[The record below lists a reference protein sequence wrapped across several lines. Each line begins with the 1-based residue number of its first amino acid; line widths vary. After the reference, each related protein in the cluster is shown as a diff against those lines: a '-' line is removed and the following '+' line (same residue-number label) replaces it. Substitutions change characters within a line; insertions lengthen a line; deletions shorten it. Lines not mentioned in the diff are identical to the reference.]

1 MADPFLLIERGYLF
15 LENDLINDAMQAL
28 YDPEIIIEDGRTTVT
43 IRAFPDDEAIHTVF
57 NQQLRPFLHPYAVNA
72 FTPQEVQGLL
82 VNIVLYD
89 ASLDET
95 FGLQEDLP
103 AWYYPRLLLDLIG
116 EARGFV
122 AGNKTHNELHHHN
135 NNNAYDAS
143 DDLYDM
149 TIDQTNGEGPVTHIL
164 LWSSERLFPYFKHHL
179 GLNFVLESMT
189 MEGNSYLHCYLGS
202 SFFRIMNPYFVE
214 RLLEDG
220 FSLLHQNVRGETPLH
235 SLVYK
240 SDLPFASLT
249 DAEVKADPQSQAVNR
264 YRQFYRTMMILFQD
278 PSADMDLQNDTRRS
292 VRQLLHE
299 EHMKPL
305 KYDDL
310 YNWYLRRNDSN
321 SENGAAAE
329 EEEERKIGLVRKNA
343 LEAYNVVTGRP
354 RAIERAKQQKL
365 ARALTGNMFLLNR
378 SMNPGPPTFPSVS
391 RPVGSIIEEMLGTN
405 LKRGEAVVEKRG
417 MNNTRRR
424 KGNMLKELQSPTLNN
439 TRRKQAMHTQL
450 LSRIPRNNRSG
461 GRRGDTSRMLH
472 KHTPLHRRRTQR
484 AKKRRGDTSFPHT
497 PLHRRRTRR

>member
-43 IRAFPDDEAIHTVF
+43 LRAIPDDDTIRNVF
-57 NQQLRPFLHPYAVNA
+57 EQQLQPFLHPYADNA

-82 VNIVLYD
+82 INIVLYD

-95 FGLQEDLP
+95 FGLQGDLP
-103 AWYYPRLLLDLIG
+103 AWYYPRLLLERIG
-116 EARGFV
+116 DERGFV
-122 AGNKTHNELHHHN
+122 AGNKTHNELHHN

-164 LWSSERLFPYFKHHL
+164 LWSSERLFPYFKHYL
-179 GLNFVLESMT
+179 GLNFVLDSLT
-189 MEGNSYLHCYLGS
+189 MEANSYLHCYLGS

-220 FSLLHQNVRGETPLH
+220 FRLTDQNVRGETPLH

-249 DAEVKADPQSQAVNR
+249 DAEVEADPQSQAVNR

-278 PSADMDLQNDTRRS
+278 PSADMDIQNDTRRS

-299 EHMKPL
+299 EHMKPM
-305 KYDDL
+305 KYDDV
-310 YNWYLRRNDSN
+310 YNWYALRD
-321 SENGAAAE
+321 ENEEAAAE
-329 EEEERKIGLVRKNA
+329 AEEERKIGLVRKNA

-365 ARALTGNMFLLNR
+365 ARALTGNMFLLNK

-405 LKRGEAVVEKRG
+405 LKRAQAVVEKRG

-424 KGNMLKELQSPTLNN
+424 KGNMLHELQSPTLNN
-439 TRRKQAMHTQL
+439 TRRKREMLNEL
-450 LSRIPRNNRSG
+450 LSRSRNNRSG
-461 GRRGDTSRMLH
+461 GRYT
-472 KHTPLHRRRTQR
+472 
-484 AKKRRGDTSFPHT
+484 KKRVYKKRK
-497 PLHRRRTRR
+497 TRR